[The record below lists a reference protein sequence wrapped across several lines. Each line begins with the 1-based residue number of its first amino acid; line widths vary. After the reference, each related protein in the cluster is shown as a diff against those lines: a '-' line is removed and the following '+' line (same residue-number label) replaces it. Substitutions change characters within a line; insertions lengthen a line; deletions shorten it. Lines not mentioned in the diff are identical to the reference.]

1 MKNRILKGKYII
13 LELKNDLRE
22 LSDKELKTEVKIK
35 KETCLLD
42 QLPNLLLK

>member
-22 LSDKELKTEVKIK
+22 LSDKELKDRSK
-35 KETCLLD
+35 
-42 QLPNLLLK
+42 N